1 MNTPTPGHAGRPA
14 PEPGFIELGNRRL
27 YAVQWRPAGPLRGT
41 VVYVPPFAEELNR
54 CRTLAADAARALAA
68 DGWRC
73 VLADLHATGE
83 SDGDTA
89 EADWD
94 TWVADTVQLLRALGE
109 RGGETVLWGMRT
121 GALIAAEVAAQV
133 PEQVSRLLLW
143 QPVLDGSLFLNQYLR
158 LRIASQV
165 VHTGN
170 AAGNTTGGTK
180 ETTDSLRQR
189 LAAGEVL
196 EIGGYPLPGPL
207 AQALSGRKLAALA
220 GRVPQPV
227 AWVEVATQAGAPAS
241 PASRKL
247 IETWPTPIRL
257 ETVGGQMVWQ
267 VHERADAPEMV
278 QATRRLLGQAGA

>member
-1 MNTPTPGHAGRPA
+1 MSQPAVSTPRGVA
-14 PEPGFIELGNRRL
+14 PEPGFVELGGRRIYTL
-27 YAVQWRPAGPLRGT
+27 QWRPAAPRGT
-41 VVYVPPFAEELNR
+41 VLYVPPFAEEMNR
-54 CRTLAADAARALAA
+54 CRTLAADAARVLAA

-89 EADWD
+89 EADWE
-94 TWVADTVQLLRALGE
+94 TWVSDTAQLVATLGDS
-109 RGGETVLWGMRT
+109 GGETVLWGMRT

-133 PEQVSRLLLW
+133 PDRVQRLLLW

-165 VHTGN
+165 VH
-170 AAGNTTGGTK
+170 AGGAK
-180 ETTDSLRQR
+180 ESTEGLRQR

-207 AQALSGRKLAALA
+207 ALALDQRKLASLA

-227 AWVEVATQAGAPAS
+227 AWVEVASQAGAPAS

-247 IETWPTPIRL
+247 VDQWPTPIRL
-257 ETVGGQMVWQ
+257 ETVAGQMVWQ

-278 QATRRLLGQAGA
+278 QATRRLLGPASA

>member
-1 MNTPTPGHAGRPA
+1 MA
-14 PEPGFIELGNRRL
+14 PEPGFIDLGTRRA
-27 YAVQWRPAGPLRGT
+27 YAVQWRPTGAMRGT
-41 VVYVPPFAEELNR
+41 VVYVPPFAEEMNR

-83 SDGDTA
+83 SDGETA

-94 TWVADTVQLLRALGE
+94 TWVADTAQLLQALGPS
-109 RGGETVLWGMRT
+109 GGETVLWGMRT
-121 GALIAAEVAAQV
+121 GALLAAEVAAAV
-133 PEQVSRLLLW
+133 PERVSRLLLW
-143 QPVLDGSLFLNQYLR
+143 QPVLDGSLFLNQFLR

-165 VHTGN
+165 VH
-170 AAGNTTGGTK
+170 ASGTK
-180 ETTDSLRQR
+180 ETTEGLRQR

-207 AQALSGRKLAALA
+207 ALALDRRKLAALA
-220 GRVPQPV
+220 GRVPQPM
-227 AWVEVATQAGAPAS
+227 AWVEVASQAGAPAS

-247 IETWPTPIRL
+247 IESWPTPIRL
-257 ETVGGQMVWQ
+257 ETVAGQMVWQ

-278 QATRRLLGQAGA
+278 QATRRLLGPATA